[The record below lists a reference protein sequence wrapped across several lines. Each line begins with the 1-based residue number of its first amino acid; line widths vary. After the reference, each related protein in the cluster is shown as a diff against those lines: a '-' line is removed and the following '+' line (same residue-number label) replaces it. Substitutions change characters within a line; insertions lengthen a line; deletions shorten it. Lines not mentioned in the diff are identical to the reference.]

1 MPSPSTDVDF
11 EDLRR
16 RMVEQQLKARGISDA
31 AVLRAMNQIP
41 REAFVPDEYRADA
54 YKDGP
59 LPIGAGQTISQP
71 YIVALMTELLCL
83 GPRDR
88 VLEIGTGSGY
98 QTAVLHSITSNVY
111 SIERL
116 SGLAQQAERVLSSIG
131 CESVTIQ
138 TGDGSLGW
146 PEEAP
151 FDAIIV
157 TSGAPGIPEPL
168 KSQLSDGGR
177 LVIPAGTRQSQ
188 TLYRVKRSH
197 DEFTITTH
205 SGCVFVPLIG
215 TCGWSTEQ

>member
-1 MPSPSTDVDF
+1 MPSPSTGVDF
-11 EDLRR
+11 EALRR

-31 AVLRAMNQIP
+31 AVLRAMQQIP

-83 GPRDR
+83 GPQDR

-98 QTAVLHSITSNVY
+98 QTAVLQLISSNVY
-111 SIERL
+111 SIERI
-116 SGLAQQAERVLSSIG
+116 SSLAQQAESALNSIK
-131 CESVTIQ
+131 CTSVVIK
-138 TGDGSLGW
+138 TGDGSMGW
-146 PEEAP
+146 AEEAP

-157 TSGAPGIPEPL
+157 TSGAPDIPESL
-168 KSQLSDGGR
+168 KSQLADGGR
-177 LVIPAGTRQSQ
+177 LVIPAGTRHLQ
-188 TLYRVKRSH
+188 TLFHVTRSH
-197 DEFTITTH
+197 DRFIVSEH

-215 TCGWSTEQ
+215 IYGWSEL